1 MLAILSI
8 GFWSISRLARYSREK
23 VVSWQSA
30 QASSALLGIR
40 LFSMTAVVAI
50 LVFAL
55 VSVHIPLTV
64 FTLLGGTLAI
74 GVGFGAQNLLNNF
87 ISGLILLMERSIK
100 MGDIVEVEG
109 ILSCVTHIGS
119 RCCQVQ
125 RFDGID
131 MLIPNSSFLEK
142 TVTNWTLSDHCL
154 RLSVLVGVAYGTSAT
169 QAMKVPEPEVYLQ
182 DFAADAL
189 SLRLDFWIDLE
200 IQPNRYRV
208 LSDVRLRI
216 EQLFAE
222 ANIVIPFQRRDIH
235 LDVIKPLKVEMVKAN
250 SAEQNKVSNA

>member
-1 MLAILSI
+1 M
-8 GFWSISRLARYSREK
+8 
-23 VVSWQSA
+23 
-30 QASSALLGIR
+30 AL
-40 LFSMTAVVAI
+40 T
-50 LVFAL
+50 
-55 VSVHIPLTV
+55 
-64 FTLLGGTLAI
+64 
-74 GVGFGAQNLLNNF
+74 
-87 ISGLILLMERSIK
+87 
-100 MGDIVEVEG
+100 
-109 ILSCVTHIGS
+109 C
-119 RCCQVQ
+119 
-125 RFDGID
+125 
-131 MLIPNSSFLEK
+131 SSFLEK

-169 QAMKVPEPEVYLQ
+169 QAMTLAKRAATEHPQVMKVPEPEVYLQ